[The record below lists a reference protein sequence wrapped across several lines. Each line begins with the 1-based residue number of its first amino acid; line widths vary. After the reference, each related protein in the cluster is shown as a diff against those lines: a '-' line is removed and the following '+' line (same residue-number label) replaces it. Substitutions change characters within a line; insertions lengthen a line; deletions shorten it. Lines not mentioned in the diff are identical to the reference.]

1 MGIRTRNTN
10 RKEIQMKKKR
20 CKTVVES
27 IEKVKENYSNKKII
41 KMLRKGI
48 VGKERHEEQKAA

>member
-10 RKEIQMKKKR
+10 RKEIKMKKKR
-20 CKTVVES
+20 CKTVVQS

>member
-10 RKEIQMKKKR
+10 RKEIKMKKKR

-27 IEKVKENYSNKKII
+27 IEKDKII
-41 KMLRKGI
+41 VTKKFLKY
-48 VGKERHEEQKAA
+48 